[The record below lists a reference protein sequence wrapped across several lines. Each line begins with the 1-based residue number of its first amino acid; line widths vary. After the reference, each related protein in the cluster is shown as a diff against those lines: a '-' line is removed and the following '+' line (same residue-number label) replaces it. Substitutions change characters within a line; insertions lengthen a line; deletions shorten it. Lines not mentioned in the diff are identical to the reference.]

1 MIRSREMIY
10 ALPTRLGFIGEMV
23 LKNTP
28 NAGPHLICY
37 LGLFLDVVS
46 KLLSQRGMIWVL
58 LTEHHNHQ
66 ITSHC
71 NK

>member
-1 MIRSREMIY
+1 MIRSREMIC
-10 ALPTRLGFIGEMV
+10 ALQTGLELTGELV
-23 LKNTP
+23 LKNIP

-37 LGLFLDVVS
+37 LGLLLDVAS
-46 KLLSQRGMIWVL
+46 KLLSQRGMIEVL
-58 LTEHHNHQ
+58 LTQHHYHE